1 MKGIFKLGLSIQDT
15 KKLSKNYIFNCFFL
29 ISVKKGGAHKTK
41 VLDSMLVFR
50 FSPINSIELK
60 SFSVPFL
67 NKNVRNTGQRKCQ
80 KWPQFIFI
88 IGPGFDGWHI
98 PLRGKVQLL
107 KDFYFILLNMYSC
120 AIIFPYL
127 YTDGDTKVQICYD
140 IDSDLL
146 WESCIIQI
154 QLLSKHFYTN
164 LSRFKLTC
172 HTKF

>member
-1 MKGIFKLGLSIQDT
+1 
-15 KKLSKNYIFNCFFL
+15 
-29 ISVKKGGAHKTK
+29 
-41 VLDSMLVFR
+41 
-50 FSPINSIELK
+50 
-60 SFSVPFL
+60 
-67 NKNVRNTGQRKCQ
+67 
-80 KWPQFIFI
+80 
-88 IGPGFDGWHI
+88 
-98 PLRGKVQLL
+98 
-107 KDFYFILLNMYSC
+107 MYSC

-154 QLLSKHFYTN
+154 QLLSKHFYTD